1 MYLFRYIKGFEID
14 REQLIEE
21 FGREKLSLCIKVIL
35 EENVDGDGFKYVACG
50 HRPNH
55 PVTPTSFVIVLD
67 HDNDLEALKKRPL
80 GEIHPSL
87 IRVESVLLG
96 PDVWERTA

>member
-1 MYLFRYIKGFEID
+1 MFFVPYIKGFEINC
-14 REQLIEE
+14 EKLIED

-35 EENVDGDGFKYVACG
+35 EEHVDWDGFKYVACG

-55 PVTPTSFVIVLD
+55 LVTPTSFVIVLD
-67 HDNDLEALKKRPL
+67 HDYDLEALKNRPL

-87 IRVESVLLG
+87 IRAESVLLG
-96 PDVWERTA
+96 PDVFERTS